1 MRQIL
6 KAPNIDTS
14 LALNYTYIYSHV
26 PRNDPV
32 SLQSRGSLKNV
43 PGLTTFRGNHLIVQ
57 AAFSVFISL
66 FAASFDDG
74 VFYNNGYLSK

>member
-1 MRQIL
+1 MGNAFLYFVSESKREKNNWRTRQIL

-32 SLQSRGSLKNV
+32 SL
-43 PGLTTFRGNHLIVQ
+43 
-57 AAFSVFISL
+57 
-66 FAASFDDG
+66 
-74 VFYNNGYLSK
+74 